1 MPIAAI
7 LFDKDG
13 TLIDF
18 NKTWGPA
25 TYAVM
30 HALARGDE
38 AAMLRQAEALHF
50 SLETKRFLLTSPLI
64 AGSSAQYGALWGEAL
79 RRSDHEALKREI
91 DALTAIES
99 LRHLSPIG
107 RTRDIFAA
115 LKARGLR
122 LGIATNDSE
131 ASARRQTEALQ
142 IADLLDFI
150 AGYDSG
156 HGGKPDPGMIHA
168 FAREVGVAP
177 GEIAMVGDTLHDLR
191 AARAAGVIAVAV
203 LTGPATIADLAD
215 EADHVLADISELAD
229 WIETLAAAPI
239 VAAGIAQTITP

>member
-18 NKTWGPA
+18 GETWGPT

-30 HALARGDE
+30 HALAKGDR
-38 AAMLRQAEALHF
+38 AALLRQAEMLHF

-64 AGSSAQYGALWGEAL
+64 AGSSAQYGGLWGEAL
-79 RRSDHEALKREI
+79 GRDDHETLKREI
-91 DALTAIES
+91 DALTAVES
-99 LRHLSPIG
+99 LKYLSPIG
-107 RTRDIFAA
+107 QPRNVLSA

-131 ASARRQTEALQ
+131 ASARRQINALE
-142 IADLLDFI
+142 IGDLLDFV

-168 FAREVGVAP
+168 FARQLGVAP
-177 GEIAMVGDTLHDLR
+177 SEVAMVGDTLHDLR
-191 AARAAGVIAVAV
+191 AARAAGALAVAV
-203 LTGPATIADLAD
+203 LTGPATVADLAD
-215 EADHVLADISELAD
+215 EADHVLADISELMDLVEKLAGPSVS
-229 WIETLAAAPI
+229 AAAL
-239 VAAGIAQTITP
+239 ARAITP